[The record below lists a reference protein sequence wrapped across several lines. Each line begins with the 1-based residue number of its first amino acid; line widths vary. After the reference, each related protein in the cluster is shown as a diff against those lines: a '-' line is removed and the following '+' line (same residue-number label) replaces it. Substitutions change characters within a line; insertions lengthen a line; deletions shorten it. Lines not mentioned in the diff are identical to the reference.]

1 MATVKFITDKNCQLF
16 IDMELV
22 GDVFVDKMLKIS
34 LEAGSYLVEGK
45 DTNGKTI
52 PLFVFII
59 KEPYSAIMEIM
70 DTLTANT
77 K

>member
-1 MATVKFITDKNCQLF
+1 MATVKFVTDRICQLF

-45 DTNGKTI
+45 DTNGKSI
-52 PLFVFII
+52 G
-59 KEPYSAIMEIM
+59 
-70 DTLTANT
+70 
-77 K
+77 